1 MYHDN
6 NIQHIVIDKSYIVI
20 CSLAVTEDEVKKGLL
35 FDIRGIKLNMV
46 CPVLT
51 KSTKN
56 RYLHF

>member
-1 MYHDN
+1 M
-6 NIQHIVIDKSYIVI
+6 IDKSYIVI
-20 CSLAVTEDEVKKGLL
+20 FSLAVTEDEVKKGLL

-51 KSTKN
+51 KSTTN